1 MAEEVIQFIANC
13 KGWQAI
19 KKLKMDDKVPPIDV
33 ADFLASISI
42 SFDNKLFDAV
52 GKLIDLKKL
61 DSYLDSIISGKLKKE
76 EDFALVLKEVTG
88 VNASKLINSLIPV
101 GADNKT
107 KDKLKEYSKVYLLRG
122 ALRKGSL
129 SVDYSNIPIQVNKV
143 KK

>member
-1 MAEEVIQFIANC
+1 MDESIQFVANC
-13 KGWQAI
+13 KDWQAI
-19 KKLKMDDKVPPIDV
+19 KKLKMDGKVPPIDV

-42 SFDNKLFDAV
+42 SFDNKLFESV

-61 DSYLDSIISGKLKKE
+61 DAFLDSIISGKLKKE

-88 VNASKLINSLIPV
+88 VNASKLVNSLIPAD
-101 GADNKT
+101 ADNKT

-129 SVDYSNIPIQVNKV
+129 SVDYSNIPIQVNKGN
-143 KK
+143 K